1 MSAVLEALHR
11 TAAREPLTAQQAEA
25 ALEEILAGS
34 ASPEQV
40 AALLVALRMKGES
53 PEEVEGFARALRRR
67 AERVVCDPDP
77 RPLVDTCGTG
87 GDGLHTFNIST
98 AAALVVAAAGARVA
112 KHGNRSVSSRCGSA
126 DVLEELG
133 VNLAFPPRRIAACIR
148 EVGIGFLFAP
158 AHHPALKHV
167 QPIRAALKMRTIFN
181 ILGPLANPAGADFQV
196 VGVFE
201 PRLVRLVGEALARLG
216 LRRGLVVHGSDG
228 LDEITTTGS
237 TLAAVMEDNQV
248 RERTLQPQDF
258 GVPRARPE
266 DLAGGD
272 RAQNAALVRGILQ
285 GQPGPQTDIVLVNAA
300 AALVTAGLAP
310 DYRAGVAL
318 ARQAIDS
325 GRARDT
331 LAALVR
337 FTASA
342 D

>member
-11 TAAREPLTAQQAEA
+11 AAAREPLTTQQAEA
-25 ALEEILAGS
+25 ALEEILAGG

-53 PEEVEGFARALRRR
+53 PEEVVGFARALRRR
-67 AERVVCDPDP
+67 AERVVCAPDP

-98 AAALVVAAAGARVA
+98 ATALLVAAAGARVA

-133 VNLAFPPRRIAACIR
+133 VNLTLPPPRLADCIK
-148 EVGIGFLFAP
+148 EVGMGFLFAP
-158 AHHPALKHV
+158 AHHPAMKHV

-216 LRRGLVVHGSDG
+216 VRRALVVHGSDE
-228 LDEITTTGS
+228 LD
-237 TLAAVMEDNQV
+237 
-248 RERTLQPQDF
+248 
-258 GVPRARPE
+258 
-266 DLAGGD
+266 
-272 RAQNAALVRGILQ
+272 
-285 GQPGPQTDIVLVNAA
+285 
-300 AALVTAGLAP
+300 
-310 DYRAGVAL
+310 
-318 ARQAIDS
+318 
-325 GRARDT
+325 
-331 LAALVR
+331 
-337 FTASA
+337 
-342 D
+342 

>member
-1 MSAVLEALHR
+1 MSAVLETLHR
-11 TAAREPLTAQQAEA
+11 AAAREPSTAQQAEA
-25 ALEEILAGS
+25 ALEEILAGG
-34 ASPEQV
+34 ALPEQV

-53 PEEVEGFARALRRR
+53 SEEVEGFARAMRRR

-98 AAALVVAAAGARVA
+98 ATALVVAAAGARVA

-133 VNLAFPPRRIAACIR
+133 VNLTFPLRRLAECIK

-158 AHHPALKHV
+158 AHHPAMKHV

-201 PRLVRLVGEALARLG
+201 PRLVRLVAEALARLG
-216 LRRGLVVHGSDG
+216 VGRALVVHGSDG
-228 LDEITTTGS
+228 LDEITTTGP
-237 TLAAVMEDNQV
+237 TLAAVVAGGV
-248 RERTLQPQDF
+248 REHTLHPEDF

-272 RAQNAALVRGILQ
+272 RAQNAVLVQAILQ
-285 GQPGPQTDIVLVNAA
+285 GTPGPQSDIVLVNASA
-300 AALVTAGLAP
+300 AVVTAGLAP
-310 DYRAGVAL
+310 DYRAGLAL

-331 LAALVR
+331 LDALVR
-337 FTASA
+337 FTTSA